1 MIRFRDKA
9 LARYREADGLD
20 ELMQVAR
27 PRAWLGA
34 AALTLAV
41 VALLVFGFAGSIPQ
55 TVESPGVVAGASGV
69 RQVESTLTVEVQKL
83 SAKIGDHV
91 DRGDPVVTVVDDRNR
106 RLEFV
111 SPVDGEVVTLD
122 AKPGSVVEPGGNL
135 FTLEEPRPSGEGLVA
150 YLFLEPEEAGPVF
163 PGMPVTLSTINH
175 GVLEG
180 KVSRVDNAPASTAE
194 LEGIVGNDLLVSQFS
209 GNPPVVAR
217 IVVGGEVSSR
227 LTTGALVQGTI
238 TLQDRRPIDVIF
250 G

>member
-9 LARYREADGLD
+9 LARHREADGLD
-20 ELMQVAR
+20 DLMRVAR

-41 VALLVFGFAGSIPQ
+41 AALLVFGFAGSIPQ

-69 RQVESTLTVEVQKL
+69 RQVESTLTVEVQRV
-83 SAKIGDHV
+83 SARIGDQV
-91 DRGDPVVTVVDDRNR
+91 ERGDEVIKVIDDRGRKLD
-106 RLEFV
+106 FV
-111 SPVDGEVVTLD
+111 SPVDGEIVALD

-135 FTLEEPRPSGEGLVA
+135 FTLEEPRPGGEGLVA
-150 YLFLEPEEAGPVF
+150 YLFLDPEEAGPVF
-163 PGMPVTLSTINH
+163 PGMPATLETINF

-180 KVSRVDNAPASTAE
+180 EVSQVDNAPASSTE
-194 LEGIVGNDLLVSQFS
+194 LEGIVGNDLLVDRFS
-209 GNPPVVAR
+209 ANPPVVAR
-217 IVVGGEVSSR
+217 IVVDGAVSPR
-227 LTTGALVQGTI
+227 LSTGALVDGTI